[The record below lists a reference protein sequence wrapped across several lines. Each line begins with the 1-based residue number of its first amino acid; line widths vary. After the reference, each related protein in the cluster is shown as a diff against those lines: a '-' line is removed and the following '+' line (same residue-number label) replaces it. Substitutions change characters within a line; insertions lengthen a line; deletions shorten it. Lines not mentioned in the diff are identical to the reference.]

1 MAKDNLRKILWVALF
16 VWIIFV
22 YASYLRQGIEV
33 WERGGEVFFRIF
45 LLLIF
50 LLAATGLG
58 RKILKGLKFEAGF
71 CLESSLFSLG
81 IGSGIL
87 IYLLVGLGLV
97 GLFNKWAVN
106 ILLAGIFFFTYREIG
121 EIVSGTKSRIRDLLS
136 SRWSFLPTVL
146 VFVLLIQ
153 FFFNLVGASVL
164 PSSWDGLGQHLVLPR
179 EWIRW
184 GRLTYVPYIAI
195 GRWLEPLNIAV
206 LYGMALLVRD
216 AMLAKLIH
224 FAFGILTGLG
234 IYALGKRY
242 LSSEIGFLAAAIFYA
257 IPIISYESTTALIDL
272 GFTFYAFLAL
282 YALINWTR
290 SGGKGWLIMSA
301 TMSGLSLGSHNLG
314 VLSMAIL
321 ALGILLSG
329 WPFGRKK
336 LVMLAKSL
344 PLFIGVGGL
353 VGSFWYLR
361 HFLITGESILDLW
374 YIHWGGWYFGAL
386 FRRLLASIIGTSA
399 LAGSINLRPL
409 IPYFLVP
416 WKITMYPGQFHGLG
430 SMGLILLTFLPFLIF
445 TRIRRTTT
453 VKFILYY
460 SAIFLVVWAVSAPVS
475 VPDKRYLVPLLP
487 SLSILAAYVIAQLWS
502 PSRLLRKALFTLLI
516 LTLVFQMLYQAPEGL
531 TKIHQRMLVFAGLK
545 SQEEYIMENEETYPV
560 FKYVNESLPLD
571 AKVFVVNDLRTF
583 YCERDYVGTIM
594 EGNQPLDYSSLTDG
608 RELLPKLKEAGVT
621 HVVINQYLWDRR
633 FGKGKWPKLM
643 SDLRDE
649 YLEVIY
655 DKYPF
660 SVHKVYYRISDEM
673 GEEH

>member
-1 MAKDNLRKILWVALF
+1 MAKDNLRKILWVVLF
-16 VWIIFV
+16 VWIIFI
-22 YASYLRQGIEV
+22 YGSYLRQGIEV

-58 RKILKGLKFEAGF
+58 RKILKGLKFEADF

-106 ILLAGIFFFTYREIG
+106 ILLAGIFFFTYGEIG
-121 EIVSGTKSRIRDLLS
+121 EIVRGTKSRIRGLLS
-136 SRWSFLPTVL
+136 SELSLLETVL
-146 VFVLLIQ
+146 VFVLFIQ
-153 FFFNLVGASVL
+153 LLFNLVGASVL

-184 GRLTYVPYIAI
+184 GRLAHVPYIAI
-195 GRWLEPLNIAV
+195 GRWPEPLNIAV

-242 LSSEIGFLAAAIFYA
+242 LSSEIGFLAAAIFYT
-257 IPIISYESTTALIDL
+257 IPMISYESTTALIDL

-301 TMSGLSLGSHNLG
+301 IMSGLSLGSHNFG
-314 VLSMAIL
+314 ALSMAIL

-329 WPFGRKK
+329 WPFGREK
-336 LVMLAKSL
+336 LTMLAKSL

-361 HFLITGESILDLW
+361 HFLITGESIFDVW
-374 YIHWGGWYFGAL
+374 YRLSWGWPFGML
-386 FRRLLASIIGTSA
+386 FRRLLASIGGTPA
-399 LAGSINLRPL
+399 LASSLNLRS
-409 IPYFLVP
+409 LVSYSLLP
-416 WKITMYPGQFHGLG
+416 WRITMYPGRFHGLG
-430 SMGLILLTFLPFLIF
+430 SMGLIFLAFLPFLIF
-445 TRIRRTTT
+445 TRIRGNRT
-453 VKFILYY
+453 VKFVLYC
-460 SAIFLVVWAVSAPVS
+460 SAVYFIVWAVCAPH
-475 VPDKRYLVPLLP
+475 KRYLVPLLP
-487 SLSILAAYVIAQLWS
+487 SLSILAAYVIGQLWS
-502 PSRLLRKALFTLLI
+502 PSRLLKKGLLTLLI
-516 LTLVFQMLYQAPEGL
+516 LTFVFQMLYQAPEGL
-531 TKIHQRMLVFAGLK
+531 TKVHQRMLVFAGLK

-560 FKYVNESLPLD
+560 FKWVNESLPPH
-571 AKVFVVNDLRTF
+571 ARVFVVNDLRTF
-583 YCERDYVGTIM
+583 YCERDYIATIL

-608 RELLPKLKEAGVT
+608 RQLLPKLKEAGVT